1 MELLLNLLWLTLAIP
16 AIWLWLRQSVPG
28 KRIHLVGG
36 ISAMILLGCVLLLLF
51 PVVSASDDLHA
62 MRTEMEESLPSKK
75 IVKQASTQHSR
86 IPIIGDGALLAQAMH
101 STINPQIEVQGQ
113 VFDLPVRIPLQAEL
127 CSCGGRAPPS
137 FLLS

>member
-28 KRIHLVGG
+28 KRIRLVGG

-62 MRTEMEESLPSKK
+62 MRPEIEESCPSKR

-86 IPIIGDGALLAQAMH
+86 IPVIGDWGVLVQAIH
-101 STINPQIEVQGQ
+101 STVHPQT
-113 VFDLPVRIPLQAEL
+113 
-127 CSCGGRAPPS
+127 
-137 FLLS
+137 